1 MSIYGTL
8 TVDGGSL
15 LTTIDNTGSYK
26 VGLIYVNGSLA
37 DHSTI
42 TVMNGGSVSTTARGN
57 IVAGLDIGT
66 IGTLTVTGVGSSLSS
81 GFLQAGNNGDGTINI
96 LDGATARATVTL
108 GANFSGT
115 TGAINLSGAGS
126 TLTTGM
132 LYINADG
139 DGVDTISDGARAI
152 VNTQVVFG
160 SQGGTYGELNID
172 SGGTLSVGGVN
183 RIVDNE
189 GAGGSYLFR
198 IDNGTLEN
206 IQSDLV
212 TSVNINVVNTATIQ
226 TNSYLTALY
235 GQMYGTGSLN
245 KTGAGTLLL
254 TADNTYAGATTIAQG
269 VLQLGNGGT
278 TGSIAAS
285 SAIHDN
291 GSLIVDHSN
300 MVALSQVIDGTGSL
314 TQNGTGTLLLSAD
327 NTYTGAT
334 TIAQGGLQLG
344 NGGTTG
350 SIAASSAIHNN
361 GSLIVDHSNM
371 LVLSQAIDGTGSL
384 TQNGTGTLVLSADNT
399 YTGATTIAQGT
410 LQLGNGS
417 TTGSIASTAIHDNG
431 SLVVDRSDT
440 LTLSEVID
448 GTGNL
453 TQNGTGTL
461 VLSADNTYTGATT
474 IAQGGLQLGNG
485 GTTGSIAA
493 SSAIHDNGSLIVDH
507 SNMLALSQ
515 VIDGTGSLTQN
526 GTGTLVLS
534 ADNTYT
540 GTTTIA
546 KGTLQ
551 LGNGGTTGSIAA
563 SSAIHD
569 NGSLIVDHSN
579 MLALSQV
586 IDGTGSLTQ
595 NGTGTLVLSADNTY
609 TGTTTIAKGTL
620 QLGNGGTTGSI
631 AASSAIHDNGSL
643 IVDHSDTVTLA
654 QVIDGT
660 GSLSQAGRGTTV
672 LSADNTY
679 TGATTVEN
687 GTLDVEGSIASSAV
701 TVLRGSTLAGT
712 GSVGNTLVAAGATL
726 APTGVTGVLGV
737 QGNLQMADG
746 AILSVHDN
754 HHPSGTT
761 MVVNGQTYE
770 QLSSGTVAVTG
781 STALT
786 GTLNVNVIPGTFLK
800 SHQYYTLISSTGGF
814 SGKADMLRSNLNNLY
829 TFLMPSLY
837 YSGDD
842 LDLLMYRNNVTFS
855 SVVQTRNQR
864 EVGRVLDTLPESNAL
879 VQGMESLDAAGA
891 RQSMNALSGEV
902 YASARTALI
911 QDSVYVRQAALD
923 RLETADCQEG
933 GMGGAIHT
941 ASLATGRKDEGC
953 LAGQAV
959 LWGEAYGG
967 LGHNNG
973 DGNAASMHHSTT
985 GFIMGLDTPIMDGRW
1000 RVGGLFS
1007 YGRSMFDI
1015 GSGRGS
1021 SGHSN
1026 NITVGGYAGTHW
1038 GALSLKL
1045 GAAYTWNML
1054 SLQRNV
1060 AFSDYSSRQSSSYSG
1075 GTVQAFGELGYR
1087 FHTTYGTV
1095 EPFGHVAYVN
1105 LATNGY
1111 QEEGGAAALQG
1122 RGMNTGVT
1130 FSTFGVKMFKTV
1142 RAGNLLLLPH
1152 GSLAYRR
1159 AFGLLTPTNHTM
1171 LASAGGSDMDVAG
1184 VALSQD
1190 SAVVDAGVS
1199 IRLTDRIDIGLSYI
1213 GQYGNRSVE
1222 SGATGSAHFRF

>member
-474 IAQGGLQLGNG
+474 IAQGG
-485 GTTGSIAA
+485 
-493 SSAIHDNGSLIVDH
+493 
-507 SNMLALSQ
+507 
-515 VIDGTGSLTQN
+515 
-526 GTGTLVLS
+526 
-534 ADNTYT
+534 
-540 GTTTIA
+540 
-546 KGTLQ
+546 LQ